1 MTGAVAVAVVLV
13 VLLAELHV
21 LAVAR
26 NRRIAR
32 RRQMLAPLM
41 ASLFLAFALVVAV
54 TIGEALGA
62 R

>member
-1 MTGAVAVAVVLV
+1 MTDGVAVAVLLV

-26 NRRIAR
+26 NRRAAR

-41 ASLFLAFALVVAV
+41 AALFLVFTLVVAV

>member
-1 MTGAVAVAVVLV
+1 MTDGVAVAVLLV

-26 NRRIAR
+26 NRRAAR
-32 RRQMLAPLM
+32 RRQMLAPLV
-41 ASLFLAFALVVAV
+41 AALFLVFTLVVAV

>member
-1 MTGAVAVAVVLV
+1 VTGAVAVAVLLV

-41 ASLFLAFALVVAV
+41 ASLYLAFALVVAV

>member
-1 MTGAVAVAVVLV
+1 VTGAVAVAVLLV

-32 RRQMLAPLM
+32 RRQLLAPLM
-41 ASLFLAFALVVAV
+41 ASLFLVFALVVAV